1 MTGTGTGVGHGVGGG
16 TRGGFGS
23 AGPGA
28 GAVRTAAAALRE
40 RLGGLE
46 PRVAVTMGS
55 GLGGL
60 AGRFEDPIEIPYGEL
75 PGWPETGVEGHA
87 GHAVAGTLGGVPAL
101 GLAGRV
107 HIYEGHP
114 PARVVF
120 YVRALARLGVPVLF
134 VSNAAGTI
142 NRRFPPGD
150 LMLIRDHIDL
160 AFRGPLRGPVE
171 PGEERFPDMSEPYDG
186 RLRAEVRAAAA
197 ERGLPL
203 HEGVYCWLTGPSYET
218 PAEIRMLER
227 LGADAVGMSTVPE
240 VIAARANGMRCVG
253 VSCLTNW
260 AAGITNQPLSHEEVF
275 ETADRAADAFQ
286 GLVIRSIQRFAEA
299 GEV

>member
-1 MTGTGTGVGHGVGGG
+1 MSVSGGASEAA
-16 TRGGFGS
+16 S
-23 AGPGA
+23 AA
-28 GAVRTAAAALRE
+28 CAAAVDRAAEALRE
-40 RLGGLE
+40 RLDGLQ

-60 AGRFEDPIEIPYGEL
+60 ASRFEDPLEIPYGEL

-87 GHAVAGTLGGVPAL
+87 GRAVAGRLGGVPAL

-107 HIYEGHP
+107 HVYEGHP

-120 YVRALARLGVPVLF
+120 YVRVLARLGAPVLF
-134 VSNAAGTI
+134 LSNAAGTI
-142 NRRFPPGD
+142 NRRFPPGE

-160 AFRGPLRGPVE
+160 AWRSPLRGPVR
-171 PGEERFPDMSEPYDG
+171 PGEPRFPDMSAPYDP
-186 RLRAEVRAAAA
+186 RLRAQVREAAR
-197 ERGLPL
+197 ERRVRL

-240 VIAARANGMRCVG
+240 VIAARAAGIRCVG

-260 AAGITNQPLSHEEVF
+260 AAGITPEPLSHEEVF
-275 ETADRAADAFQ
+275 ETADRAAGDFQ
-286 GLVIRSIQRFAEA
+286 GLVIRSIERFAEA

>member
-1 MTGTGTGVGHGVGGG
+1 M
-16 TRGGFGS
+16 S
-23 AGPGA
+23 GA
-28 GAVRTAAAALRE
+28 GTVGRAAATLER
-40 RLGGLE
+40 RLGDLE

-60 AGRFEDPIEIPYGEL
+60 ARRFEDPLEVPYEEL
-75 PGWPETGVEGHA
+75 PGWPPTGVEGHA
-87 GHAVAGTLGGVPAL
+87 GRIVAGRLGGVPAL

-107 HIYEGHP
+107 HLYEGHP
-114 PARVVF
+114 PARVAF
-120 YVRALARLGVPVLF
+120 YVRVLARLGVPALLL
-134 VSNAAGTI
+134 SNAAGTI

-160 AFRGPLRGPVE
+160 AFQGPLRGPVE
-171 PGEERFPDMSEPYDG
+171 PGEERFPDMSEPYDR
-186 RLRAEVRAAAA
+186 RLQAQVRAAAA
-197 ERGLPL
+197 ERGVRL

-240 VIAARANGMRCVG
+240 VIAARAGGVRCVG

-260 AAGITNQPLSHEEVF
+260 AAGISGEPLTHEEVF

-286 GLVIRSIQRFAEA
+286 GLVVRSIQRFAETGA
-299 GEV
+299 V

>member
-1 MTGTGTGVGHGVGGG
+1 MNAVASA
-16 TRGGFGS
+16 S
-23 AGPGA
+23 AG
-28 GAVRTAAAALRE
+28 LRE
-40 RLGGLE
+40 RLAGLE

-55 GLGGL
+55 GLGAL
-60 AGRFEDPIEIPYGEL
+60 AARFEDATEIGYGEL

-87 GHAVAGTLGGVPAL
+87 GHAVAGRLGGVPAL

-107 HIYEGHP
+107 HLYEGHAP
-114 PARVVF
+114 ERVVF
-120 YVRALARLGVPVLF
+120 YVRVLARLGVPVLF
-134 VSNAAGTI
+134 LSNAAGTI

-171 PGEERFPDMSEPYDG
+171 PGEERFPDMSDPYDR
-186 RLRAEVRAAAA
+186 RLQAEVREAAR
-197 ERGLPL
+197 ERRTRL

-240 VIAARANGMRCVG
+240 VIAARASGIRCVG
-253 VSCLTNW
+253 ISCLTNW
-260 AAGITNQPLSHEEVF
+260 AAGISGEPLSHEEVF
-275 ETADRAADAFQ
+275 ETADRAAGAFQ
-286 GLVIRSIQRFAEA
+286 GLVIRSIERFADA